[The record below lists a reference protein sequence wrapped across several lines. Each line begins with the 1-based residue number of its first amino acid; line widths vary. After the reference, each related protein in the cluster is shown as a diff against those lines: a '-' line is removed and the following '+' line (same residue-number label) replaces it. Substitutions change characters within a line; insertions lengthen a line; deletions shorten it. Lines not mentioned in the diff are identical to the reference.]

1 MGRMLIELRA
11 LAHDDYAHARFA
23 SRLLTA
29 DEKADAVL
37 TQSELRKRASSAAK
51 TDQEASHQDR
61 VEPATPLFAAQAWR
75 LAMMRADWR
84 CEACGVSAPDAME
97 IGHRDSDHRNQRRD
111 NLRCLCAFC
120 HLADHPVAA
129 LRQGRATLL
138 YAPDLDQADVS
149 RIAWSLA
156 WLVREL
162 GEMYN
167 HSSGPAGCDVGATRS
182 TLETTLIARRDRAMR
197 ELGLDGRE
205 PGAAAA
211 LYFELARQAII
222 ERSIGATDVALLL
235 RQVRVAPTF
244 MLPAVEAFDGK
255 DARHVDRLPA
265 MLAAASSEGGSFF
278 GLNPAKI
285 LGDARKARDAAQS
298 SRAADGGEDARDQA
312 ASSAAPQMSSAD
324 AASGVGLVF
333 PPHLDEYVDE
343 DF

>member
-29 DEKADAVL
+29 DEKADAIL

-51 TDQEASHQDR
+51 TAPEPSDQDQAGS
-61 VEPATPLFAAQAWR
+61 ATPLFAAQAWR
-75 LAMMRADWR
+75 LAMRRADWR
-84 CEACGVSAPDAME
+84 CEACGLSAPDAME
-97 IGHRDSDHRNQRRD
+97 IGHRDSDHHNQRRD

-244 MLPAVEAFDGK
+244 MLPAVEAFDGQG
-255 DARHVDRLPA
+255 APHVDRLPA
-265 MLAAASSEGGSFF
+265 MLAAASSQGGSFF
-278 GLNPAKI
+278 GLNPARM
-285 LGDARKARDAAQS
+285 LGDARKAREAQS
-298 SRAADGGEDARDQA
+298 ARAGGEAAAGPRDRAA
-312 ASSAAPQMSSAD
+312 SAAVPQMSPDEAVSA
-324 AASGVGLVF
+324 AGLVL